1 MRHADKA
8 NPHSKLEVAV
18 MDVQESGP
26 ASVLAGDPQASA
38 LLLRVNQLVLSK
50 LASPGRPTQVMSHRQ
65 APVTLDDLNLLTEL
79 VIEAWRLE
87 PTPPPRHALLRLR
100 GEQALARLLKSSG
113 GSLSCAEVQQ
123 LLGLSG
129 EGVRKR
135 RDRKRLLGWRHGKHT
150 VYPAFQFDLAG
161 GRVWPALEAVLPLL
175 DTDSGPAQVRF
186 LLSPDPALGDIP
198 AALLCREEPLALE
211 ELSRKARQFGC
222 QLARRRATAAAATSA
237 GPRAAPAAPGCR

>member
-1 MRHADKA
+1 VRHTDKA
-8 NPHSKLEVAV
+8 NPHCKLEVAV
-18 MDVQESGP
+18 MAVQESGP

-50 LASPGRPTQVMSHRQ
+50 LASPGGPVQAMSHRQ
-65 APVTLDDLNLLTEL
+65 APVTLDDLSLLTEL

-100 GEQALARLLKSSG
+100 GEQALAQLLKSSG

-123 LLGLSG
+123 LLTLSG

-186 LLSPDPALGDIP
+186 LLSPDPALGDTP
-198 AALLCREEPLALE
+198 AALLCRAEPLALE
-211 ELSRKARQFGC
+211 EVSRKARQFGC
-222 QLARRRATAAAATSA
+222 QLAR
-237 GPRAAPAAPGCR
+237 